1 MALLNDAVHGGLGRL
16 TKLLAH
22 ACCGSINEFFHA
34 LIEK

>member
-1 MALLNDAVHGGLGRL
+1 MALLNDAVHGGLGR
-16 TKLLAH
+16 LLAH